1 MFSQSGLCPPV
12 PDCSRKGAALFPVT
26 LALASKKAALLLIP
40 ESGRNLSD
48 AECNCTRLIAN
59 MITRKYK
66 QND

>member
-1 MFSQSGLCPPV
+1 MFSQTGICPPV
-12 PDCSRKGAALFPVT
+12 PDCSRKVAALFPVT

-40 ESGRNLSD
+40 ETGRSLSG

-66 QND
+66 PNE